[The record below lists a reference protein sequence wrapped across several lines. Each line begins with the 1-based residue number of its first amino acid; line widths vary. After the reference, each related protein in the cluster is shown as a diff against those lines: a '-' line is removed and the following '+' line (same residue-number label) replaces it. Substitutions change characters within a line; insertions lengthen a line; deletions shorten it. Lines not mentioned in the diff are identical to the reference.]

1 MFFSELWGVVPE
13 PLEFALRF
21 AVVDPDGGDN
31 EGIERESILAAN
43 WFFKGHR
50 NKLTA
55 DISRIRRREVADNET
70 ETRVRLQW
78 DVSF

>member
-1 MFFSELWGVVPE
+1 VPE

-21 AVVDPDGGDN
+21 ALVDPDGGDN
-31 EGIERESILAAN
+31 DGKERESMMAAN
-43 WFFKGHR
+43 WFFNGHR

-55 DISRIRRREVADNET
+55 DLSRVLRRDVADNET
-70 ETRVRLQW
+70 ETRIRLQW